1 MGNSSTTLSLLGCD
15 AGCSHKPGWRMWLRP
30 KASAGPHSPLIQVS
44 WSGCRRDGET
54 VPPGPHPA
62 EAALFL
68 PTSAVS
74 GARRKLQ
81 RDGKPHSR
89 MRLLTVT
96 TPTSKQ
102 GPRVSLHCCPQGRN
116 QGRERR
122 RRRDP
127 DHLSRAFPDVAFT
140 GRQDPGEVERLGESP
155 VGPGAGWSQEGLA
168 LHGLCAHT
176 LLCAPALGVTPAGSP
191 SSRSAWGSSGVIQGW
206 LAGYSWAHRRLHACF
221 SNLRD

>member
-1 MGNSSTTLSLLGCD
+1 MAPPPEAAPEIFKTPWQSQQVGNSSTTLSLLGCD

-44 WSGCRRDGET
+44 RSGCRRDGET

-116 QGRERR
+116 QGRERAPHPDSQIVGTEQELTPRSANLSSVQFR
-122 RRRDP
+122 RSVVSESLRPHELRHTRP
-127 DHLSRAFPDVAFT
+127 PCPSPT
-140 GRQDPGEVERLGESP
+140 PGVHP
-155 VGPGAGWSQEGLA
+155 NP
-168 LHGLCAHT
+168 C
-176 LLCAPALGVTPAGSP
+176 P
-191 SSRSAWGSSGVIQGW
+191 SSR
-206 LAGYSWAHRRLHACF
+206 
-221 SNLRD
+221 

>member
-15 AGCSHKPGWRMWLRP
+15 AGCSRKPGWRMWLRP

-54 VPPGPHPA
+54 VSPGLHPA

-68 PTSAVS
+68 PTSADS

-81 RDGKPHSR
+81 RDGKPHSH

-102 GPRVSLHCCPQGRN
+102 GPRVSLHCCPRGRN
-116 QGRERR
+116 QGRERAPC
-122 RRRDP
+122 P
-127 DHLSRAFPDVAFT
+127 DSQIVETEQELTLGSANLSLVQFSRSVVSDSLRPHELRHARPPCPSPTPGVHPNPCPLSR
-140 GRQDPGEVERLGESP
+140 
-155 VGPGAGWSQEGLA
+155 
-168 LHGLCAHT
+168 
-176 LLCAPALGVTPAGSP
+176 
-191 SSRSAWGSSGVIQGW
+191 
-206 LAGYSWAHRRLHACF
+206 
-221 SNLRD
+221 